1 MPTPQPRSTDVSGRL
16 GVLFR
21 GLGGARDV
29 EVKAAPAQQQSNRLS
44 WRRSLGHHAERLA
57 RPSFDGEALR
67 LPERIAV
74 FPEHEANVALYIW
87 LAASAAFA
95 RPAPTETDPL
105 RADIRAVQQAQAMT
119 RATLAECPG
128 LRSTYAALVAR
139 TRALRPDHALPSTEA
154 AMEAAIRNL
163 LGGAPVQDPR
173 ALRIAA
179 AVRGEAA
186 DLTRVHRPARISA
199 VRSRCRCGSIFAR
212 STRVPSSIATTTPT
226 PPAAPSRRS
235 RTTRRARP
243 RASPPIRPR
252 ARTA

>member
-1 MPTPQPRSTDVSGRL
+1 MSGIEFEPWEPEESVGKLWHSYVSGLGAPAHHADAAATLEDVSGRL

-29 EVKAAPAQQQSNRLS
+29 EVKAAPPQQQSNRLS
-44 WRRSLGHHAERLA
+44 WRRSLGHRAERLA

-74 FPEHEANVALYIW
+74 FTEYEANVALYIW
-87 LAASAAFA
+87 LAASAAFS
-95 RPAPTETDPL
+95 RPAPAEADPL

-179 AVRGEAA
+179 AVRGETS
-186 DLTRVHRPARISA
+186 DLTE
-199 VRSRCRCGSIFAR
+199 F
-212 STRVPSSIATTTPT
+212 T
-226 PPAAPSRRS
+226 APR
-235 RTTRRARP
+235 
-243 RASPPIRPR
+243 
-252 ARTA
+252 